1 MKLIQCRS
9 VEIQKGIEEGLTHG
23 GIQAQGVF
31 FVGIQSQL
39 LLLAAIKREMEEEH
53 DERSKKGLFEV
64 QVIWAFIIDCLTINV
79 IRLAIFGATNNEL
92 FDCGIPPTDIINQIT
107 FQIRR
112 WKIWRGL

>member
-1 MKLIQCRS
+1 MKLIHCRS

-23 GIQAQGVF
+23 GIQAQGAF

-39 LLLAAIKREMEEEH
+39 LLLAAIKRELEEEH
-53 DERSKKGLFEV
+53 HERSKKGLFEV
-64 QVIWAFIIDCLTINV
+64 QVKWVFTIDYLTINV
-79 IRLAIFGATNNEL
+79 LKLAIFGATNNKL
-92 FDCGIPPTDIINQIT
+92 FDCGISPTDIIDKIT